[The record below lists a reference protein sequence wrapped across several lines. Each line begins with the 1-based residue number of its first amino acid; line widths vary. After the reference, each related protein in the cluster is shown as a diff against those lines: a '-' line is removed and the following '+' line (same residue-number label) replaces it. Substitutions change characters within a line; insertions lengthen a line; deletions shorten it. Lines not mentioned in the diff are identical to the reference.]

1 MVADAGNRGPQ
12 QTRFWFAGVEDRIRL
27 ERLYVLCLPALRSF
41 DDIELDGLPFLQAAE
56 AFALNR

>member
-1 MVADAGNRGPQ
+1 MVADAGNR
-12 QTRFWFAGVEDRIRL
+12 ISL

-41 DDIELDGLPFLQAAE
+41 DDIELDVLPFLQAAE